1 MFKRITDAVAS
12 AAVSVVV
19 VLALT
24 ALPLWA
30 SQNNLYNPTTGTL
43 SGLTMV
49 QGFNNAIDSVNTCN
63 SGASAPGNQL
73 SGAPSAGNCWY
84 NTATGAVQFYDG
96 TNWLT
101 AGYIDAT
108 NHVFTPV
115 VGGGASASVASAST
129 TNLCGA
135 SGTAPTQ
142 SFLSITGSATIT
154 SFGSNC
160 VPGQIKI
167 LSFASALQLTYNSA
181 SMILPTTA
189 NITAASGDVA
199 VAIYLGAGNWQ
210 VAIYQRATGSAL
222 SSLGLSIGASAI
234 ASSALGSF
242 EAPVNLQLNATV
254 ASNQLTVAVKG
265 VNGADPS
272 ATNPVLVGFRD
283 ASSTGTV
290 VAGALQSA
298 LSFTLAPTSSM
309 GCTTAVTCRL
319 WVTLICQTI
328 SSGTCTSI
336 LVGLSVQSTPSATS
350 SNTPSS
356 QTATNL
362 PACFPLNEAALQLT
376 GAGTNGGTQIDTI
389 QTSVASLSSKP
400 IRIVGYIEA
409 IWTSGTGWASIPS
422 NIQLLGSAVKKPCD
436 VVQGPL
442 YNLVTSATAGSGGTT
457 PTPASLTI
465 GITPTSALN
474 LIRVNADG
482 NVQQGA
488 GSSDYPFDRIYR
500 ATGTIAACTTPIGNV
515 SASMVGGSGSGAS
528 THNLAIDFPNST
540 SQLTYTIC
548 VWEAGGGNATFCQN
562 FGGGSACVIEVE
574 EIMGKLESKP
584 AYDGA
589 ESIG

>member
-1 MFKRITDAVAS
+1 MFKRVKDAIAS
-12 AAVSVVV
+12 AVVSVVV

-30 SQNNLYNPTTGTL
+30 SQNNLYNSTTGTL

-73 SGAPSAGNCWY
+73 SGTPSAGNCWY

-115 VGGGASASVASAST
+115 IGGGASASVASGST

-135 SGTAPTQ
+135 SGAAPTQ
-142 SFLSITGSATIT
+142 SFLSITGSTTIT
-154 SFGSNC
+154 SFGANC

-181 SMILPTTA
+181 SMILPTAA
-189 NITAASGDVA
+189 NIMAAAGDVA

-210 VAIYQRATGSAL
+210 VAIYQRATGAAL

-234 ASSALGSF
+234 GSSALGSF
-242 EAPVNLQLNATV
+242 EAPVNLQLNAAV

-265 VNGADPS
+265 VNSADPS
-272 ATNPVLVGFRD
+272 AANPVLVGFRD

-290 VAGALQSA
+290 VAGAVQSA
-298 LSFTLAPTSSM
+298 LSFTLASTSSM

-328 SSGTCTSI
+328 SSGTCTST
-336 LVGLSVQSTPSATS
+336 LVGLSVQSITT
-350 SNTPSS
+350 
-356 QTATNL
+356 
-362 PACFPLNEAALQLT
+362 ACFPLNEAALQST
-376 GAGTNGGTQIDTI
+376 GAGTGGGTTAGAI

-400 IRIVGYIEA
+400 IRIIGYIEA
-409 IWTSGTGWASIPS
+409 IWTSGTGWATPS
-422 NIQLLGSAVKKPCD
+422 NVQIMSPGLKKPCD
-436 VVQGPL
+436 VVQVA
-442 YNLVTSATAGSGGTT
+442 YATTATATSVGTT
-457 PTPASLTI
+457 NTAGPPSVTL
-465 GITPTSALN
+465 TPTSVVN
-474 LIRVNADG
+474 LVQVFSDG
-482 NVQQGA
+482 MASQST
-488 GSSDYPFDRIYR
+488 GSSNFTVTQIFR
-500 ATGTIAACTTPIGNV
+500 ALGSSAACTTAVGSISTESTGGVGAIMVVFNHALDAPQATSQITYIV
-515 SASMVGGSGSGAS
+515 CAKSVGGGVYCVNPGSGVVC
-528 THNLAIDFPNST
+528 
-540 SQLTYTIC
+540 TIQ
-548 VWEAGGGNATFCQN
+548 AT
-562 FGGGSACVIEVE
+562 
-574 EIMGKLESKP
+574 EIMGRLDREP
-584 AYDGA
+584 VNDDGGV
-589 ESIG
+589 SQLVG